1 MNHTEH
7 SSFREKLIEHL
18 FIGELLKLSWKGF
31 GCTLEVASPEV
42 DNAGYDLIAEDNG
55 VVRHIQL
62 KASYIGGKTA
72 SQKVHARLSEKPS
85 GCVIWVYFNE
95 DTLELGPFLFF
106 GSLPGEKLPSLD
118 GLKVAK
124 HTKGNQ
130 SGFKA
135 QRPNIRVLPKAW
147 FKNISSVDEVYEA
160 LFGATYD
167 KAADTKLIAKAQ

>member
-1 MNHTEH
+1 MNHSEH

-18 FIGELLKLSWKGF
+18 FIGELLKLSWMGF

-42 DNAGYDLIAEDNG
+42 DNAGYDLIVEDNG
-55 VVRHIQL
+55 VVRHIQI
-62 KASYIGGKTA
+62 KASYVGSKTA

-85 GCVIWVYFNE
+85 GCVTWIYFNE

-135 QRPNIRVLPKAW
+135 ERPNIRVLPKSW
-147 FKNISSVDEVYEA
+147 FKNFSSIDEVYEA
-160 LFGATYD
+160 LFGAPFNGLHT
-167 KAADTKLIAKAQ
+167 TRV